1 MSFNMT
7 FIVQIIVFLIF
18 VAICMKYIWPPL
30 MNAISER
37 QNEISES
44 INSAKQASQEL
55 ELAKINAS
63 KIVSE
68 AKGQAQAIIDSA
80 NKRKSIIIDEAA
92 EEAKSEKVRI
102 IKSAE
107 AEIEAERNRTME
119 ELRRQISVLAVSGAQ
134 KIIESKLEDPSDKTL
149 IDKALNNL

>member
-134 KIIESKLEDPSDKTL
+134 KIIESKLEDQSDKTL

>member
-18 VAICMKYIWPPL
+18 VAICMKYICPPL
-30 MNAISER
+30 LIAISER

-134 KIIESKLEDPSDKTL
+134 KIIESKLEDQSDKTL

>member
-1 MSFNMT
+1 M
-7 FIVQIIVFLIF
+7 VLDAQG
-18 VAICMKYIWPPL
+18 KPL

-134 KIIESKLEDPSDKTL
+134 KIIESKLEDQSDKTL

>member
-68 AKGQAQAIIDSA
+68 AKGQAQTIIDSA

-119 ELRRQISVLAVSGAQ
+119 ELRRQISVLAVYGAQ

>member
-80 NKRKSIIIDEAA
+80 NKRKSIIINEAA

-134 KIIESKLEDPSDKTL
+134 KIIESKLEDQSDKTL

>member
-92 EEAKSEKVRI
+92 EEAKREKVRI

-134 KIIESKLEDPSDKTL
+134 KIIESKLEDQSDKTL

>member
-1 MSFNMT
+1 MT

-68 AKGQAQAIIDSA
+68 AKGQAQTIIDSA
-80 NKRKSIIIDEAA
+80 NKHKSIIIDEAA